1 LVLPNV
7 TALDEGEYTVQITDD
22 TGSVL
27 SNPARL
33 ILFRDSDGDGLSDN
47 FERGVGRY
55 ELVRGSFTWQ
65 EAKADAEKRGG
76 HLATIVSQAEWDS
89 IVAVI
94 GSFYQGLSIWIG
106 GTYATNTGSWKWV
119 TGEPWGFTRWTSD
132 APNKIGDQDHAL
144 IIGNGLWN
152 DYPSSLTAYYLLERG
167 FYTDP
172 NNADTDGDGFKDGD
186 EYDGGSIPT
195 DPASRPIPKIK
206 SQPQPMN
213 VIVGNSFTL
222 AVAVDGFGAPVSYQ
236 WRWNGM
242 AIPNATNATL
252 TIANAQHVHAG
263 RYDVV
268 ASNRVGSV
276 TSAAG
281 VVRITPVL
289 DVQRLNNGFVI
300 LQLLDARPLN
310 WRVEV
315 SENHLT
321 WRTLGAMTYTDGL
334 GVFLDATAVQSSRR
348 FYRVVSP

>member
-1 LVLPNV
+1 
-7 TALDEGEYTVQITDD
+7 
-22 TGSVL
+22 
-27 SNPARL
+27 
-33 ILFRDSDGDGLSDN
+33 
-47 FERGVGRY
+47 
-55 ELVRGSFTWQ
+55 
-65 EAKADAEKRGG
+65 
-76 HLATIVSQAEWDS
+76 
-89 IVAVI
+89 
-94 GSFYQGLSIWIG
+94 
-106 GTYATNTGSWKWV
+106 
-119 TGEPWGFTRWTSD
+119 
-132 APNKIGDQDHAL
+132 
-144 IIGNGLWN
+144 
-152 DYPSSLTAYYLLERG
+152 
-167 FYTDP
+167 
-172 NNADTDGDGFKDGD
+172 
-186 EYDGGSIPT
+186 
-195 DPASRPIPKIK
+195 
-206 SQPQPMN
+206 MN